1 MKHIINNQSR
11 DLVFFIDASEHVSE
25 EIKEN
30 IAYGYFEFLLE
41 RCSCEF
47 LTEVTTITY
56 ADGSYKAAYRENIN
70 LLNKNIRYLFGEFGY
85 PRLRNVL
92 NSNLRQLN
100 KDTNNPGVVVIF
112 TSGVKDYSIGDNL
125 KEIIDELKKKGW
137 MFITYNMDLGKN
149 GNNDIFLKS
158 FPELGDWNAY
168 SFHIKP
174 TKTGIHNSFV
184 SLNNVLNEI
193 YSKNML
199 SEDFCLENNNILN
212 STEEFPMDFLKQ
224 NASINEYADVCEK
237 KIDRLIS
244 KLMDIKD
251 PEEYRNCLN
260 NIFKTLKKFTTTFNI
275 VTLSDVQKEN
285 LRKQLESLN
294 KKCEDLPKSVN
305 EAKIAKS
312 KYTLHKEVTMKFKK
326 VQELIDDLYKKC
338 IDIFYLANKETFK
351 VYQKDIA
358 EKYKNEKKEYLSVIK
373 EAMIYNIDDVLSK
386 KDEVKEKLDFIGNV
400 SHVSYKKYFQHMSFM
415 AIKNQYENLVLRFN
429 DEIGRIKNTRK
440 NLYQK
445 GPIDMDRDTFVN
457 SLSMLKELNDSFNSL
472 ISNFESLE
480 DYKDGYSEKIDSI
493 EKMLDEAISTIS
505 YYKNAQVSMSSEEFE
520 SLCDVID
527 KPLFDRK
534 SSAES
539 LEEIRDDYLNAIDW
553 QCFNNIYADCQKLYQ
568 EINMYLN
575 KYLEDDLYLGLAQ
588 KYGKEA
594 FKEYL
599 TAVDNFAMACDNK
612 SSLYDRLLLLKI
624 VGWGGLFYNLGLFS
638 KNMYDYLAKGEKTAI
653 ASFLFNLS
661 CMAISV
667 YLIFSEH
674 KKTKTLEEEK
684 NRTYEEEMKVL
695 TLYPKIN
702 KIVNHFDIGVDN
714 AYGIGPKTNN

>member
-11 DLVFFIDASEHVSE
+11 DLVFFIDASEHMSE

-137 MFITYNMDLGKN
+137 MFITYNMDLEKN
-149 GNNDIFLKS
+149 GNNEIFLKS
-158 FPELGDWNAY
+158 FPELGEWNAY

-212 STEEFPMDFLKQ
+212 STEEFPMDSLKQ

-305 EAKIAKS
+305 EVKIAKS
-312 KYTLHKEVTMKFKK
+312 KYAFYKEITMKFKE
-326 VQELIDDLYKKC
+326 VQESIDDLYKKC
-338 IDIFYLANKETFK
+338 IDMYKLANKETFK

-358 EKYKNEKKEYLSVIK
+358 EMYKKENEEYLSVTK
-373 EAMIYNIDDVLSK
+373 EAMIYNIDDVLAR

-400 SHVSYKKYFQHMSFM
+400 SRVSYKKYFQHMSFM
-415 AIKNQYENLVLRFN
+415 VIKDQYENLVLRFN
-429 DEIGRIKNTRK
+429 DEIGRIKDTRK
-440 NLYQK
+440 NLYER
-445 GPIDMDRDTFVN
+445 GPIDMDRITFLK
-457 SLSMLKELNDSFNSL
+457 SLSMLKELNNSFNSL
-472 ISNFESLE
+472 ISDFEKLE
-480 DYKDGYSEKIDSI
+480 DYKDGYFEKIDSI

-505 YYKNAQVSMSSEEFE
+505 YQKNTQVSMSSEEFE
-520 SLCDVID
+520 NLCDVFN
-527 KPLFDRK
+527 KPLFDRE
-534 SSAES
+534 SATKN
-539 LEEIRDDYLNAIDW
+539 LDEIRDDYLNAIDW
-553 QCFNNIYADCQKLYQ
+553 QCFNKVYADSQKLYE

-594 FKEYL
+594 FEEYL

-612 SSLYDRLLLLKI
+612 SLMYDRLLLLKI
-624 VGWGGLFYNLGLFS
+624 AGWGSLFYNLGLFS
-638 KNMYDYLAKGEKTAI
+638 KNMYDYLAKGEKSI
-653 ASFLFNLS
+653 VSFLFNLS

-667 YLIFSEH
+667 YLIVKEQ
-674 KKTKTLEEEK
+674 KETKRLEEEK
-684 NRTYEEEMKVL
+684 DRTYEEEMAVL

-702 KIVNHFDIGVDN
+702 KIVNHFDIGVNN
-714 AYGIGPKTNN
+714 AYGIGPKKNN

>member
-11 DLVFFIDASEHVSE
+11 ELVFFIDASQHMSE

-41 RCSCEF
+41 RSSCEF

-56 ADGSYKAAYRENIN
+56 ADSSYKAAYRENIN

-85 PRLRNVL
+85 PHLRNVL

-100 KDTNNPGVVVIF
+100 KDTNNSGVVVIF
-112 TSGVKDYSIGDNL
+112 TSGVKDYSVGDNL

-137 MFITYNMDLGKN
+137 MFITYNMDLVKN
-149 GNNDIFLKS
+149 GNNELFLKS
-158 FPELGDWNAY
+158 FPELGEWNAY

-212 STEEFPMDFLKQ
+212 STEEFPMDFFKKD
-224 NASINEYADVCEK
+224 ASINEYADISEK
-237 KIDRLIS
+237 KIDKLIS
-244 KLMDIKD
+244 ELMNIED
-251 PEEYRNCLN
+251 PEEYRNRLN
-260 NIFKTLKKFTTTFNI
+260 DIFKTLKKFRTILNI
-275 VTLSDVQKEN
+275 ATLSDVQKEN

-338 IDIFYLANKETFK
+338 IDIFYLATKETFK

-358 EKYKNEKKEYLSVIK
+358 ETYKNEKKEYLSVIK

-386 KDEVKEKLDFIGNV
+386 KDVVKEKLDFIGNV

-472 ISNFESLE
+472 ISNFEKLE
-480 DYKDGYSEKIDSI
+480 DYKDGYFEKIDCI
-493 EKMLDEAISTIS
+493 GKMLDEAISTIS
-505 YYKNAQVSMSSEEFE
+505 YQKNTQVSMSSEEFE
-520 SLCDVID
+520 NLCDVFN
-527 KPLFDRK
+527 KPLLDRE
-534 SSAES
+534 SATKN
-539 LEEIRDDYLNAIDW
+539 LDEIRDDYLNAIDW
-553 QCFNNIYADCQKLYQ
+553 QCFNKVYADSQKLYQ

-575 KYLEDDLYLGLAQ
+575 KYLEDDLYLDLAQ

-594 FKEYL
+594 FEEYL

-612 SSLYDRLLLLKI
+612 SSMYDRLLLLKI
-624 VGWGGLFYNLGLFS
+624 AGWGSLFYNLGLFS
-638 KNMYDYLAKGEKTAI
+638 KNMYDYLAKGEKSI
-653 ASFLFNLS
+653 VSFLFNLS

-667 YLIFSEH
+667 YLIVKEQ
-674 KKTKTLEEEK
+674 KETKRLEEEK
-684 NRTYEEEMKVL
+684 DRTYEEEMAVL

-702 KIVNHFDIGVDN
+702 KIVNHFDIGVNN
-714 AYGIGPKTNN
+714 AYGIGPKKNN